1 MDDVKQQM
9 LLPTIRSY
17 LKLYTSMPLDKLA
30 NYLDISV
37 DELEKH
43 LLCFKHKM
51 RSVVWVKGVS
61 ALDGEFQTQSEV
73 SIIKQ

>member
-1 MDDVKQQM
+1 MYFQVFLDEVKQQT

-30 NYLDISV
+30 DYLDISV
-37 DELEKH
+37 DDLEKH

-51 RSVVWVKGVS
+51 RNIVWTKGVS
-61 ALDGEFQTQSEV
+61 AL
-73 SIIKQ
+73 